1 MNAYGDIIKNSQH
14 GTLLKCQGKVEMSAS
29 WQSRNVR
36 FGVSLWKR
44 HGKLI
49 VPVKQRRAML
59 ASTPPRN
66 SRSELIVT
74 MGMAQSS
81 RCAIE
86 SRTGA
91 VVGRRLLR
99 FGTRCNIAHRT
110 SVLDLR
116 DRTVFLLAVLVGMM
130 PGEIFALRWGR
141 VDLQMIDIAERVYR
155 GLPDDPKT
163 ERSKRRAALPPDLAS
178 DIGRWREISTDTN
191 PVELGRAMAGIQQRS
206 ETGQAD
212 TPETTIRT
220 DTNKLIWRKP
230 KGDNQKVSE

>member
-1 MNAYGDIIKNSQH
+1 
-14 GTLLKCQGKVEMSAS
+14 
-29 WQSRNVR
+29 
-36 FGVSLWKR
+36 
-44 HGKLI
+44 
-49 VPVKQRRAML
+49 ML

-163 ERSKRRAALPPDLAS
+163 ERSKRQAALPPDLAS
-178 DIGRWREISTDTN
+178 DIGRWRASQLTPIPSGWARKGWQFNNDLKQGKLTHLDYYKDTK
-191 PVELGRAMAGIQQRS
+191 
-206 ETGQAD
+206 
-212 TPETTIRT
+212 
-220 DTNKLIWRKP
+220 KLIWRKP
-230 KGDNQKVSE
+230 KGHNQKVSE